1 MTWTAPFAKW
11 VVEGWKKHSEA
22 VNGPKIAARIRKDLV
37 EKAKEKSVEPKNER

>member
-22 VNGPKIAARIRKDLV
+22 VNGPEIAARIRKELV
-37 EKAKEKSVEPKNER
+37 EKAKEKVEDEKQ